1 MNPIARI
8 LVPTD
13 FSDTA
18 APAIEYALQ
27 LAQRVGASVLL
38 LHVYEIPISYPE
50 GHGYSA
56 EMMRA
61 LEEGANATLTGAL
74 TRWKERARAI
84 AGDLTPVSINGK
96 VLTGPTAFSI
106 TEEARLGNYDLIVM
120 GTHGRT
126 GLARWMIGS
135 VAERVVRTAGCP
147 VLTVRG
153 DTSRS

>member
-1 MNPIARI
+1 MNPIERI

-13 FSDTA
+13 FSETA
-18 APAIEYALQ
+18 APATEYALQ
-27 LAQRVGASVLL
+27 LAQRLGASVLL
-38 LHVYEIPISYPE
+38 LHVYEIPITYPE

-61 LEEGANATLTGAL
+61 LEEGANATLTGAM
-74 TRWKERARAI
+74 TRWKERARELAGNGPPI
-84 AGDLTPVSINGK
+84 AINGK
-96 VLTGPTAFSI
+96 VLTGPTASAI
-106 TEEARLGNYDLIVM
+106 TEEARLGNYDLIVI

-126 GLARWMIGS
+126 GVARWVIGS

-153 DTSRS
+153 DAAQG